1 MNQED
6 VQEMNRA
13 QVLRL
18 LRQNRIWSRA
28 NLSEAA
34 GLQQATVSN
43 IITDFISW
51 GLVSETGTIGGKKG
65 RRSIGVTL
73 STERFRV
80 IAIRLER
87 RYYRVG
93 LFDLFGVAERISEHA
108 LNPSLDAE
116 EVLSKIIASV
126 KETCSLGAD
135 RKVLCV
141 GMAIP
146 GPYLKNEGTLAL
158 VTAFPGLA
166 MLPIAERLS
175 AALSVPTVVE
185 HDAKAAAL
193 SMWSSS
199 GRSEAETIA
208 YVTVGQGVGAGI
220 VVNGTLLRGCSGLA
234 GEIGHMTIDYRG
246 PACECGNRGCLELY
260 CSTLA
265 LRRQLKA
272 VLRDGVESDAEGTP
286 TMAAVVRA
294 IQAGDQAVISAAEK
308 MAEYLGIGLVS
319 VIKAY
324 SPDLIVIGDEM
335 AALGFPFLDVVRST
349 IAHHGIPGVAA
360 KVRIELE
367 APDRDQILHGICS
380 LAIGYILQ
388 KPSRIHGGR
397 E

>member
-18 LRQNRIWSRA
+18 LRQNRVWSRA

-43 IITDFISW
+43 IINDFISW

-93 LFDLFGVAERISEHA
+93 LFDLFGAAERISEHA
-108 LNPSLDAE
+108 LSPSLDAD

-199 GRSEAETIA
+199 GRSEAETIV

-260 CSTLA
+260 CSSLA
-265 LRRQLKA
+265 LRRQL
-272 VLRDGVESDAEGTP
+272 ESDVDGTP

-294 IQAGDQAVISAAEK
+294 MQAGDQAVISAVEK
-308 MAEYLGIGLVS
+308 TAEYLGIGLVS

-335 AALGFPFLDVVRST
+335 AALGSPFLDVVRST
-349 IAHHGIPGVAA
+349 VAHHGIPGVAA
-360 KVRIELE
+360 KIRIELE

-380 LAIGYILQ
+380 LAIGHILQ